1 MSRACAVQERGR
13 FNVSPVCRALL
24 GSALVAISLTPAASG
39 AVKRTKRHAA
49 PAIVRNTGRI
59 PIATAD
65 IQPSSEGV
73 PMPIG
78 ESMVLTTSEIMER
91 ARMEPTRPEMDGETI
106 ELPYPDRSP
115 LPQNPDSPDD
125 PGTGVGASP
134 ARPGSLPESTP
145 FTAQTTGVNFMG
157 PTLVFTTPPD
167 SMGAVG
173 PTQFIAITNNRIIS
187 YNKSTGAADGVLDLP
202 PDSFFSSVRAS
213 ARTCDPR
220 VRYDR
225 LSGRWFVVMIN
236 VALPNRVLL
245 AWSDASSAGTITA
258 GTLWSFTYFV
268 NGACATCL
276 ADYPTLGIDAKALY
290 IGTNNFTSSD
300 GGVTYSGVGSDG
312 YVLPKAPLLAGA
324 GTYSRFAVVT
334 SASGSGPFTPQGV
347 DNYEP
352 SSNEGYFIG
361 IDNASKGTLVLRR
374 VFNPGTSPTMSS
386 NIFITVSTTS
396 TPKTVPH
403 LGNTGGTNGNLSPVD
418 DRLFAAHIRNGHL
431 WTAHNITV
439 TTTGVS
445 TASTT
450 ASGRVGV
457 RWYEFTGIR
466 SSDNGGTPAFVQFGT
481 FYDSTSTV
489 TQARFFW
496 FPSVVV
502 TGQGHAA
509 MGFSTAG
516 NSFAA
521 DAGFVGRWSSD
532 PTGSMQA
539 YGVYTSSASA
549 YNPSVSFDPGG
560 AGGRRWGDYS
570 LTSVDPLDDMTA
582 WTIQEY
588 CNATNSYAARIV
600 KLLAPGPATLASA
613 SPASIASG
621 QTAVSVTITGTA
633 SSGRGFFDPGA
644 NLAPPAL
651 PFAHIS
657 AQVTGGVVVNSVTY
671 NSPTSVTLS
680 LKTTGVSTGPVTVT
694 ITNPDGQSTSS
705 GSILSVT
712 NSGNPAITCPATV
725 SVNTPLVTSSCGTNV
740 TFSGSTAATATG
752 SPTPTISYSPVSG
765 SFFSVGTTSV
775 IATATNSNGSA
786 SCSFNVVVTDKTGP
800 VISCPA
806 NKTVTTSGTSAIV
819 TFSVTA
825 TDNCGAVSVVSNPPS
840 GSSFPLGTTTVVST
854 ATDSAGNTANCSF
867 TVTVTNPSV
876 AAKLWL
882 VTPCRLIDTRNPS
895 GPLGGPSLTAVAVRN
910 VTVSGNCGVPSGA
923 LALVLNVTAVAPA
936 SAGWLTLY
944 PGPSGA
950 AQPFVST
957 LNYRGGKTLANN
969 AVVPIGSDGTINVY
983 NSGPSGTNFIVDV
996 AGYFK

>member
-1 MSRACAVQERGR
+1 VAWGGAKRPKPHA
-13 FNVSPVCRALL
+13 SPK
-24 GSALVAISLTPAASG
+24 II
-39 AVKRTKRHAA
+39 K
-49 PAIVRNTGRI
+49 NTGRI

-65 IQPSSEGV
+65 IRPTSEGTAV
-73 PMPIG
+73 PIG
-78 ESMVLTTSEIMER
+78 EPVVLTTAEIMER
-91 ARMEPTRPEMDGETI
+91 ARMEPSLPEPEGETI
-106 ELPYPDRSP
+106 EMPYPDRSP
-115 LPQNPDSPDD
+115 LPQNPNSPDD
-125 PGTGVGASP
+125 PGTGPGSSG
-134 ARPGSLPESTP
+134 ARPGSSLPDSGP
-145 FTAQTTGVNFMG
+145 FIAQTTGVNFLG
-157 PTLVFTTPPD
+157 PTLAFTTPPD

-173 PTQFIAITNNRIIS
+173 PTQFIATTNNRIVS
-187 YNKSTGAADGVLDLP
+187 YNKSTGAADGVLDLT
-202 PDSFFSSVRAS
+202 PDSFFTS
-213 ARTCDPR
+213 ARGSSRSCDPR

-236 VALPNRVLL
+236 VALPNRILL
-245 AWSDASSAGTITA
+245 AWSDANSAGIITA
-258 GTLWSFTYFV
+258 STVWTFNYFV
-268 NGACATCL
+268 NAACATCL

-290 IGTNNFTSSD
+290 IGTNNFSSSD
-300 GGVTYSGVGSDG
+300 GGVTFSAVGSDG
-312 YVLPKAPLLAGA
+312 YVLPKAPLLANA
-324 GTYSRFAVVT
+324 GSYYRFAVVT
-334 SASGSGPFTPQGV
+334 SASGSGPNTPQGV
-347 DNYEP
+347 DNYDP

-374 VFNPGTSPTMSS
+374 VFNPGTSPTISA

-403 LGNTGGTNGNLSPVD
+403 LGNTGGTNGNLSAVD

-481 FYDSTSTV
+481 FYDSTATV

-532 PTGSMQA
+532 PAGSMQG
-539 YGVYTSSASA
+539 YGLYTSTGSA
-549 YNPSVSFDPGG
+549 YNPSSSFDPGG

-588 CNATNSYAARIV
+588 CNSTNSYAARVV
-600 KLLAPGPATLASA
+600 KLLPPGPATLASA

-621 QTAVSVTITGTA
+621 QTAVNVTITGTA
-633 SSGRGFFDPGA
+633 TSGRGFFDPGP
-644 NLAPPAL
+644 NLAAPAL

-657 AQVTGGVVVNSVTY
+657 AQVSGGVVVNSVTY
-671 NSPTSVTLS
+671 NSPTSITLS
-680 LKTTGVSTGPVTVT
+680 LKTTGVSAGPVTVT
-694 ITNPDGQSTSS
+694 ITNPDGQTTSS
-705 GSILSVT
+705 SGILSVT
-712 NSGNPAITCPATV
+712 GGNPAITCPGTV
-725 SVNTPLVTSSCGTNV
+725 SVNTPLVTGSCGTNV

-752 SPTPTISYSPVSG
+752 SPTPTISYSPASG
-765 SFFSVGTTSV
+765 SFFSVGTTPV
-775 IATATNSNGSA
+775 TATATNSNGSA
-786 SCSFNVVVTDKTGP
+786 SCSFNVVVADKTGP
-800 VISCPA
+800 VISCPS
-806 NKTVTTSGTSAIV
+806 NKNVTTSGTSAIV

-867 TVTVTNPSV
+867 TVTVTNTSTG
-876 AAKLWL
+876 AKFWL

-895 GPLGGPSLTAVAVRN
+895 GPLGGPPLNAIAIRNVAVA
-910 VTVSGNCGVPSGA
+910 GNCGVPSGA
-923 LALVLNVTAVAPA
+923 LALALNVTAVAPA

-957 LNYRGGKTLANN
+957 INYRPGKTLANN
-969 AVVPIGSDGTINVY
+969 AVVPIGADGTINVY

-996 AGYFK
+996 TGYFK